1 MVSSPFFTYQYYWL
15 PIIPFSDFNMFFNML
30 KRHGTPPAG
39 TPRCGFFV
47 PCSGWDCDRA
57 PFAVLWSPCRQPENG
72 NVTNGT
78 ALRIAGHLEKK
89 TQKTPSSNTAWWFHP
104 LWKILVSWDDYS
116 QYMQICKNKK
126 CLKPPTSYPVTKN
139 CILEIWPPRTLKRV
153 AGGFSGHFWISSGY
167 IERT

>member
-1 MVSSPFFTYQYYWL
+1 MGLAPFLWVQSLNHLNLWYKLAIYIYIDLFYLSKGYRLVVSSPFFTYQYYWL

-57 PFAVLWSPCRQPENG
+57 PFAVLWSTCRQPENG

-89 TQKTPSSNTAWWFHP
+89 LRKRHH
-104 LWKILVSWDDYS
+104 LIL
-116 QYMQICKNKK
+116 
-126 CLKPPTSYPVTKN
+126 L
-139 CILEIWPPRTLKRV
+139 
-153 AGGFSGHFWISSGY
+153 GGFIPSEKY
-167 IERT
+167 